1 MARSA
6 DAISMLL
13 VLTAAAALGYGVWSL
28 ADGSEAV
35 ALYWLVFGA
44 LSLAAASDRERFL
57 AAR

>member
-6 DAISMLL
+6 DALSMLL

-28 ADGSEAV
+28 AEGSEAG

-44 LSLAAASDRERFL
+44 LSLAAAGDRERFF